1 MSDDPSQLGSQFP
14 ARSFGVNSPGYSSV
28 MPDAEGSNI
37 MCGMKGVCGLTVQ
50 GLPNLPGII
59 VSAWIPFVAVEL
71 S

>member
-1 MSDDPSQLGSQFP
+1 
-14 ARSFGVNSPGYSSV
+14 